1 MFIINQEEERAKSV
15 MDDGQK
21 FVTSTFYKK
30 SLSTR
35 GGPKSIA
42 PMRNVP
48 KICETNSPSPHFD

>member
-42 PMRNVP
+42 PLRNAH
-48 KICETNSPSPHFD
+48 KILDNSPSPHFD